1 MKYLKDLVIIV
12 LSPFQAKSWLV
23 VCKGPFE
30 YSIRNK
36 KITRFVAFVIS
47 VCVDIFYHLHV
58 FIGSFCLVMANFAV
72 FVLTC
77 RLKIRFLRRA
87 SMIPSCNSKLAI
99 LSRKTQRTL
108 QCARVRFLHTNNKS
122 PLLPY
127 RDEPLLALA
136 VLHPRKLV
144 VYRVSRLL
152 IATPRPCLFPPQS
165 FVVALFFRDDVFL
178 CVSVITCLPLL
189 DHLAG
194 RG

>member
-1 MKYLKDLVIIV
+1 
-12 LSPFQAKSWLV
+12 
-23 VCKGPFE
+23 
-30 YSIRNK
+30 
-36 KITRFVAFVIS
+36 
-47 VCVDIFYHLHV
+47 
-58 FIGSFCLVMANFAV
+58 MANFAL

-152 IATPRPCLFPPQS
+152 IATPRPCLFPPSRLWWHFFLGMTCFYVFQS
-165 FVVALFFRDDVFL
+165 SLASRYWIISQVEAKGGVGTNASYHELVRAYEHKLGVRGLHFTVRA
-178 CVSVITCLPLL
+178 CVR
-189 DHLAG
+189 A
-194 RG
+194 